1 MFLAEKEKVKCQ
13 YCGYVIVKPY
23 PKDQLCPRCKKFLSS
38 LFEYVDDDEIK
49 EEKKPVPKNFET
61 KKITVATKFQGKVKV
76 KRDKYKLTIDGDKI
90 WLKEN
95 KEYIKLCGITSVKRT
110 PLFCSNDRFIYL
122 LELTN
127 NLDFIATSILG
138 GELDK
143 MLLIS
148 ENGTK
153 EKCQF
158 FVEDGIIYIAYGVFP
173 DKKGKWI
180 LEQMSN
186 YYSDLVR
193 GKDVDNL
200 NKLEK
205 YEINKKFQGQLN
217 YILKEYL
224 NLQDVFSDQEIPYLE
239 DKLRIDYL
247 GLSSRS
253 IGIISLLIGSEITV
267 ELPDKYENPLE
278 ELEMKESAL
287 TAKIE
292 AIAANTLG
300 NTQAFPRWIAVK
312 LSFQHYRFL
321 TFKKYPND
329 YFLYLLSD
337 GNLEKLEV
345 VEKVLNPYIEP
356 LVSKPFSGTLRPF
369 NELKMNLKKL
379 FERKRYFS

>member
-312 LSFQHYRFL
+312 LGFQHYRFL

-329 YFLYLLSD
+329 
-337 GNLEKLEV
+337 
-345 VEKVLNPYIEP
+345 
-356 LVSKPFSGTLRPF
+356 
-369 NELKMNLKKL
+369 
-379 FERKRYFS
+379 